1 MIFTI
6 SFSLVSA
13 YLLFVVVIYFNQR
26 NLLYLPNENKY
37 LDDQI
42 KFNFEEV
49 FIEVEDKI
57 KLKSWFIKKDLKKF
71 KTLIF
76 FHGNAGNL
84 SNRVY
89 KLNKLSE
96 LDLNILI
103 ISWRGFNGN
112 SGEPT
117 ETNLYKD
124 SNKSIDWLNKQGVES
139 QNIILYGESLG
150 TGVAV
155 ELAQKNIFSGVIL
168 ESPYTSMEN
177 AAKIYYPYLPVKILL
192 KDKFDSIKKI
202 KNIKLPILI
211 MHGKKDTIVPFSMGF
226 ELFNKANKPKYYF
239 FPDYDDHM
247 MSFNDQLMKNITL
260 FINNN

>member
-1 MIFTI
+1 M
-6 SFSLVSA
+6 
-13 YLLFVVVIYFNQR
+13 
-26 NLLYLPNENKY
+26 
-37 LDDQI
+37 
-42 KFNFEEV
+42 
-49 FIEVEDKI
+49 
-57 KLKSWFIKKDLKKF
+57 
-71 KTLIF
+71 
-76 FHGNAGNL
+76 
-84 SNRVY
+84 
-89 KLNKLSE
+89 
-96 LDLNILI
+96 
-103 ISWRGFNGN
+103 
-112 SGEPT
+112 
-117 ETNLYKD
+117 
-124 SNKSIDWLNKQGVES
+124 
-139 QNIILYGESLG
+139 YGESLG